1 MRPTADRGASRTGY
15 NRIRMHNALEP
26 SPRAGLLIAAVRGK
40 VMKPNV
46 FQETAAA
53 VAKRFGVSVKALR
66 VYEDAGLLRPA
77 RTVAGWRIYRQPELE
92 RLSAIMALKQLG
104 LPLKRIGDLLRGAG
118 DLAAALAL
126 QEAAL
131 EDAKAEAEEAL
142 ALVRTARAKLQ
153 GRERLSPDELA
164 KLVRSTAMSEFKWN
178 DKMEAL
184 AQKHYTPEQLQELR
198 GRPFTAEDQARVS
211 AAWAAVF
218 ADIDALGANPDP
230 TTAKALEIGRRAQAL
245 IAEFTQGDP
254 ALFKAAGALNRDAM
268 ADPALAKQMPGAS
281 HWQFMGRVFEELKK

>member
-1 MRPTADRGASRTGY
+1 
-15 NRIRMHNALEP
+15 
-26 SPRAGLLIAAVRGK
+26 
-40 VMKPNV
+40 MKPNV

-66 VYEDAGLLRPA
+66 VYEDAGLLKPA

-92 RLSAIMALKQLG
+92 QLSAILALKQLG
-104 LPLKRIGDLLRGAG
+104 LPLKRIGELLRGSG

-131 EDAKAEAEEAL
+131 EDAKSEAEQAL
-142 ALVRTARAKLQ
+142 ALARAARAKLA
-153 GRERLSPDELA
+153 GRQSLSPDELG
-164 KLVRSTAMSEFKWN
+164 KLVRSTAMLEFKWN

-198 GRPFTAEDQARVS
+198 ARGFTPEDQKRVG
-211 AAWAAVF
+211 AAWAQVF
-218 ADIDALGANPDP
+218 AGIDALGPNADP
-230 TTAKALEIGRRAQAL
+230 ASEQALDIGRRAQAL

-254 ALFKAAGALNRDAM
+254 ALFKAVTAM
-268 ADPALAKQMPGAS
+268 KKDMLADPEIAKQGPGTLQSSA
-281 HWQFMGRVFEELKK
+281 FLGRVFEELKKQGG